1 MADLVRLEIR
11 IPEHL
16 ADLATLVLVQK
27 LNYGWEEENLPT
39 GEILYRVHIE
49 NPAFCEDFLTEIYS
63 AVPEADIRR
72 EDVPN
77 QDWMK
82 AWRDFFTPV
91 KIGEHFKVIAPWM
104 QDTEPLEGRTPIVIE
119 PKTAFGTG
127 HHPTTALCLASVSKL
142 ASEGRIHA
150 GQKFLD
156 LGTGSGI
163 LGIGCVKL
171 GLSGVGVDIDMLAI
185 ENTEENKELNEVSSD
200 SFEVYQGSA
209 DAVCG
214 DFDVVLANILA
225 RPLME
230 MAVEIIKL
238 VKPGGCLVLSGLLET
253 QADQVEAVYRELGL
267 PEARRIIQGE
277 WAALIW
283 E

>member
-11 IPEHL
+11 IPEHMQ
-16 ADLATLVLVQK
+16 DMATIAMVQQ

-39 GEILYRVHIE
+39 GEVLYRVHIE
-49 NPAFCEDFLTEIYS
+49 NPAFCEEFLTALYS
-63 AVPEADIRR
+63 AVPEADVTRT
-72 EDVPN
+72 DVAN

-104 QDTEPLEGRTPIVIE
+104 REKEPLEDRTPIVIE

-142 ASEGRIHA
+142 ASEGRIHE
-150 GQKFLD
+150 GQTFLD

-185 ENTEENKELNEVSSD
+185 ENTEENKELNHVSSD

-230 MAVEIIKL
+230 MAVEIFKL
-238 VKPGGCLVLSGLLET
+238 VKPGGCLVLSGLLEI

-267 PEARRIIQGE
+267 PEARRIVEGE

>member
-1 MADLVRLEIR
+1 MSDLVRLEIR
-11 IPEHL
+11 VPEQMQ
-16 ADLATLVLVQK
+16 DMATLVMVQQ

-39 GEILYRVHIE
+39 GDILYRVHIE
-49 NPAFCEDFLTEIYS
+49 NPAFCEEFMAALHS
-63 AVPEADIRR
+63 SLPEVDVVRK
-72 EDVPN
+72 DVPN
-77 QDWMK
+77 QDWMQ
-82 AWRDFFTPV
+82 AWREFFTPV
-91 KIGEHFKVIAPWM
+91 EIGEHFKVIAPWM
-104 QDTEPLEGRTPIVIE
+104 RGKEPLEGRTPIVIE

-127 HHPTTALCLASVSKL
+127 HHPTTALCLSAVSKL
-142 ASEGRIHA
+142 ASEGRIHE
-150 GQKFLD
+150 GQSFLD

-171 GLSGVGVDIDMLAI
+171 GLTGVGVDIDMLAI
-185 ENTEENKELNEVSSD
+185 ENTEENKVLNDVSSD
-200 SFEVYQGSA
+200 AFEVYQGSA

-238 VKPGGCLVLSGLLET
+238 VKPGGCLVLSGLLAI

-267 PEARRIIQGE
+267 PEARRIIEGE

>member
-11 IPEHL
+11 VPEHMQ
-16 ADLATLVLVQK
+16 DMATIVMVQQ

-39 GEILYRVHIE
+39 GDIFYRVHIE
-49 NPAFCEDFLTEIYS
+49 NPAFCEEFLTALYS
-63 AVPEADIRR
+63 AVPEADVTRA
-72 EDVPN
+72 DVPN
-77 QDWMK
+77 QDWME

-104 QDTEPLEGRTPIVIE
+104 CKTEPLEGRTPIVIE

-142 ASEGRIHA
+142 ASEGRIHE

-185 ENTEENKELNEVSSD
+185 ENTEENKVLNDVSSD

-230 MAVEIIKL
+230 MAVEIFKL
-238 VKPGGCLVLSGLLET
+238 VKPGGCLVLSGLLEI
-253 QADQVEAVYRELGL
+253 QANQVEAVYRELGL
-267 PEARRIIQGE
+267 PEARRIVEGE